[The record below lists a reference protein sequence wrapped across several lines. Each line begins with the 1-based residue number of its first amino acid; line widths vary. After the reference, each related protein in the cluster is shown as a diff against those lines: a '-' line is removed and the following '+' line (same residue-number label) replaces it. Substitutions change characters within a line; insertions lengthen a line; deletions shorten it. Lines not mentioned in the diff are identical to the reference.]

1 MKVIQFIAR
10 IHALRSYYTMIV
22 QTLYKRSV
30 CFWVTM
36 NWVYISSKNM
46 VWNDKKQISYTK
58 IDLPSINTPK
68 VFEVKRKK

>member
-1 MKVIQFIAR
+1 MKVIQKLIAR

-46 VWNDKKQISYTK
+46 VWNDKKQISWAIQK
-58 IDLPSINTPK
+58 LICHQLIHQKFSK
-68 VFEVKRKK
+68 